1 MHQHSVSPVVQPA
14 SGKDLTTAEVVKGT
28 PPHFDHRSVAIA
40 TVFTLPAG
48 RSVPT

>member
-1 MHQHSVSPVVQPA
+1 MSPVVQLA
-14 SGKDLTTAEVVKGT
+14 SGKDRITAEVVKGT

-48 RSVPT
+48 WSVPT